1 MSRSSTRVSGLQV
14 DEAGN
19 APHTLRLAYQ
29 RHLLAYEEDCSK
41 DAAAAHPAENGSGSS
56 RKSSKGKGTKRPL
69 PQDDATQAAQILEA
83 MLGSS
88 GGMGLLKLAPEVAD
102 RASSGDAASQL
113 KLRRKRRAKVL
124 LTPRSGFSFRQT
136 SVLECSAPQ
145 VLQRHQTECRC

>member
-1 MSRSSTRVSGLQV
+1 MSRSSTRVLDLQV

-29 RHLLAYEEDCSK
+29 RHLLAYEEVSSK
-41 DAAAAHPAENGSGSS
+41 DTAAAHPAENGSGS

-88 GGMGLLKLAPEVAD
+88 GGMGRLNLAPEAAAD
-102 RASSGDAASQL
+102 RADSGDAASQL

-124 LTPRSGFSFRQT
+124 LTP
-136 SVLECSAPQ
+136 
-145 VLQRHQTECRC
+145 

>member
-41 DAAAAHPAENGSGSS
+41 DAAAAHPAENGSSSS
-56 RKSSKGKGTKRPL
+56 RKNSKGKGIKRPL

-88 GGMGLLKLAPEVAD
+88 GGMGRLNLAPEAAD
-102 RASSGDAASQL
+102 RADSGEAASQL

-124 LTPRSGFSFRQT
+124 HTP
-136 SVLECSAPQ
+136 
-145 VLQRHQTECRC
+145 